1 MSYAIS
7 SPHRIWCCGL
17 LALALP
23 FMACAQQPAAA
34 APPLGTPPPLAAAPH
49 LQFAF
54 EFRVT
59 LAPAVVLGE
68 TAFGHRQYIAITGGR
83 IAGPKFQGEVLPG
96 GWDYQLG
103 LTNGC
108 TMLSADYFIRADDG
122 TVIHV
127 LNEGI
132 ACPPGGP
139 GAPRSFFRPRFEAP
153 KGPHEWL
160 TRATFVATLEIEPPA
175 EPPVAGAP
183 RPLNAIRLKF
193 YQVE

>member
-1 MSYAIS
+1 
-7 SPHRIWCCGL
+7 L
-17 LALALP
+17 LVALVLP
-23 FMACAQQPAAA
+23 LMGSAQQPAAPA
-34 APPLGTPPPLAAAPH
+34 PPPLGAPPPQAAFPH
-49 LQFAF
+49 PQFAF

-83 IAGPKFQGEVLPG
+83 IAGPKLTGEILPG

-103 LTNGC
+103 LADGC
-108 TMLSADYFIRADDG
+108 TQLSADYFIRAADG

-132 ACPPGGP
+132 ACPPGQP

-153 KGPHEWL
+153 KGAYEWL
-160 TRATFVATLEIEPPA
+160 TRATFVASLALEAPTTPGA
-175 EPPVAGAP
+175 AGAP
-183 RPLNAIRLKF
+183 RTLEAIRLKI
-193 YQVE
+193 YQVL